1 MNGIKIKRIREMLG
15 KTQEEIAQKLSL
27 TPQAYSR
34 MERGE
39 TSISLDRL
47 GKLAEAFD
55 MKIEDIFRFDDNK
68 VVITGNNNNN
78 GEAKENALQFHLTI
92 NESNKTIEILER
104 SLANQQEEI
113 KHLRK
118 QVEKLTEL
126 LNKK

>member
-1 MNGIKIKRIREMLG
+1 MLG

-47 GKLAEAFD
+47 GKLAQAFD
-55 MKIEDIFRFDDNK
+55 MKIEDIFGFDDNK
-68 VVITGNNNNN
+68 VVIAGNNNNN

>member
-1 MNGIKIKRIREMLG
+1 
-15 KTQEEIAQKLSL
+15 
-27 TPQAYSR
+27 

-68 VVITGNNNNN
+68 VVITGNSNS

-118 QVEKLTEL
+118 QVEKLTDL